1 MSAAKMIKRQ
11 RDRILPYLQRL
22 FGYAQ
27 NLSRDRE
34 KARELVQDTACK
46 ALAARQIPHD
56 EAAYRAWLFRILR
69 NQFIDDL
76 RRQGRDDRRLTE
88 INTEAHQSVE
98 YWQGDERL
106 INRLTVRAA
115 IARVKPGQAEIL
127 ALIDVVGLSYNEAAD
142 VMDVPVGTIM
152 SRLSRARAAL
162 LNELEGEGGLVFELT
177 KQRKR
182 RG

>member
-1 MSAAKMIKRQ
+1 MIRRQ

-27 NLSRDRE
+27 SLARDTD
-34 KARELVQDTACK
+34 KARDLVQEAACK
-46 ALAARQIPHD
+46 ALTARNVPRD
-56 EAAYRAWLFRILR
+56 EPAYRAWLFRILR

-76 RRQGRDDRRLTE
+76 RRQGRDERRLTE
-88 INTEAHQSVE
+88 IDMAAHTSLE

-106 INRLTVRAA
+106 INKLSVRAA
-115 IARVKPGQAEIL
+115 VARVKPGQAEIL
-127 ALIDVVGLSYNEAAD
+127 ALIDIAGLSYKEAAD
-142 VMDVPVGTIM
+142 VMNVPVGTIM

-162 LNELEGEGGLVFELT
+162 LSELEGEGGQVFELT
-177 KQRKR
+177 KRRKR

>member
-1 MSAAKMIKRQ
+1 MSAAKMKKRQ

-34 KARELVQDTACK
+34 TARELVQDAACK
-46 ALAARQIPHD
+46 ALAARQIPRD

-76 RRQGRDDRRLTE
+76 RQQGRDERRLTE
-88 INTEAHQSVE
+88 INTETHISVE

-106 INRLTVRAA
+106 INRLSVRAA
-115 IARVKPGQAEIL
+115 MARVKPGQAEIL
-127 ALIDVVGLSYNEAAD
+127 ALIDVAGLSYKEAAD
-142 VMDVPVGTIM
+142 VMDVPVGTVM

-162 LNELEGEGGLVFELT
+162 LIELEGKGGQVLELT
-177 KQRKR
+177 KRRKR